1 VTTVWLVSHMLL
13 TVVPGNIAYKIK
25 CTIVYVHMRLTANR
39 ILNDYLKIEM
49 HT

>member
-13 TVVPGNIAYKIK
+13 TVVSGNIGYKIK
-25 CTIVYVHMRLTANR
+25 CTIVYVHMRLTTNR
-39 ILNDYLKIEM
+39 ILNDYRKIET